1 MPSRIVREGILT
13 SEPVNELSPP
23 AEVFYRR
30 LLNIVDDYG
39 AWHAGVKLL
48 RAYLYPLQLDRVTDT
63 DIAGWMDDCTRQK
76 LIKVYEK
83 NGKNYLLVTKFDQ
96 QVRTKRS
103 KHPLPDE

>member
-1 MPSRIVREGILT
+1 MPSRVIREGILT
-13 SEPVNELSPP
+13 SEPVNALSPQ

-39 AWHAGVKLL
+39 VWHASIKLL
-48 RAYLYPLQLDRVTDT
+48 RAYLFPLQLDRVSEV
-63 DIAGWMDDCTRQK
+63 DIAGWMEDCRKEK
-76 LIKVYEK
+76 LVKVYEK
-83 NGKNYLLVTKFDQ
+83 EGSKYLLVTKFDQ